1 MIRPMLSH
9 GIRIQTVSRGLG
21 VLATLAAIIAP
32 LSYGGQALAGTLA
45 QLQLQSR
52 AVKNAPRMNLCVG
65 LSRTPNCR
73 AALDTALHSAAQI
86 VSLKGGAQ
94 APHASYSQA
103 MVSVTTS
110 SQQSMALKFDTDP
123 QWKKRALTMA
133 HEGLTLLRM
142 PQSGNREFTVGI
154 NRHGMLGFALK
165 DTTGE

>member
-1 MIRPMLSH
+1 MLSR
-9 GIRIQTVSRGLG
+9 GIRTQTVTRSVG
-21 VLATLAAIIAP
+21 VLAALAVTTAP
-32 LSYGGQALAGTLA
+32 LLCGGEALAGTLA

-52 AVKNAPRMNLCVG
+52 AVKNAPRMDLCVG

-73 AALDTALHSAAQI
+73 AALDTALRSAAPI
-86 VSLKGGAQ
+86 IALKGGAQ
-94 APHASYSQA
+94 APHASYAQ
-103 MVSVTTS
+103 VTTGAAPE
-110 SQQSMALKFDTDP
+110 SQQSMALKFNTDP

-154 NRHGMLGFALK
+154 TRRGMLGFALK